1 MIGVG
6 CAGWS
11 LPKAAQERFPEGE
24 SALARYARVFPVAE
38 INSSF
43 HRPHRA
49 STYERW
55 AAAVPAGFRFSVKLA
70 KTITHGA
77 KLVGTAALL
86 DEFLEPVRGLG
97 ERFGCLLVQL
107 PPKLAFDADLATAF
121 FDLLRARSVTT
132 VAVEPRHASWF
143 SVEADTLL
151 SVLRVV
157 RVAAHPLRAEGGD
170 EPGGWQGFAYYRLH
184 GAPRTYYSSYDDR
197 YLDDLAARMASLAQP
212 GWCIFDNTAGNAAV
226 PNALDL
232 MARLERPQGRGP
244 VALRR
249 IGHRRGT
256 GQQAA
261 LRAQGRHAAADREG

>member
-1 MIGVG
+1 MIRVG

-11 LPKAAQERFPEGE
+11 IPKASQERFPAGQ
-24 SALARYARVFPVAE
+24 SALARYARVFAAAE

-77 KLVGTAALL
+77 RLVDTAALL
-86 DEFLEPVRGLG
+86 DAFLEPVRALG

-107 PPKLAFDADLATAF
+107 PPKLAFDPGVATAF
-121 FDLLRARSVTT
+121 FDLLRARGVTSV
-132 VAVEPRHASWF
+132 ALEPRHASWF

-157 RVAAHPLRAEGGD
+157 RVAAHPARAQAGY

-184 GAPRTYYSSYDDR
+184 GAPRTYYSAYEESF
-197 YLDDLAARMASLAQP
+197 LDDLSARMASRAQP

-226 PNALDL
+226 PNALQLVEGLKRRSQD
-232 MARLERPQGRGP
+232 AQ
-244 VALRR
+244 ATLRR
-249 IGHRRGT
+249 RLARSDRQSPRAAGRDGAGRR
-256 GQQAA
+256 
-261 LRAQGRHAAADREG
+261 